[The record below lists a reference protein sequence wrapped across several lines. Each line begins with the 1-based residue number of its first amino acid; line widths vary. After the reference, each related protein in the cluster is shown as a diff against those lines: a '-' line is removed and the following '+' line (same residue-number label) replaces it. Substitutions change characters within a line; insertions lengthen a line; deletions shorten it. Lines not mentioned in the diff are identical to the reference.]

1 MFCKYRLIFVI
12 IIKTRR
18 DIQLAEDDEIIGAGG
33 AKAQISAK
41 DSKNDKKLKIGE
53 NRKCIGNVLEMKW

>member
-1 MFCKYRLIFVI
+1 
-12 IIKTRR
+12 
-18 DIQLAEDDEIIGAGG
+18 LAEDDEIIGAGG